1 MGAAVSTSLQNRLVS
16 ECGDRSPPESTVQ
29 ELTKLYAETL
39 EKTSSSE
46 DAFQAVK
53 KQYEQI
59 EPQTKDEAA
68 KDAPSTA
75 KGFLQQQ

>member
-1 MGAAVSTSLQNRLVS
+1 MGAAASTSLQHRLIS
-16 ECGDRSPPESTVQ
+16 ECGDRSVPETTAQ
-29 ELTKLYAETL
+29 ELNKLYAEIL

-59 EPQTKDEAA
+59 EPQKKDEAA
-68 KDAPSTA
+68 KDVPGTTEC
-75 KGFLQQQ
+75 FLQQ